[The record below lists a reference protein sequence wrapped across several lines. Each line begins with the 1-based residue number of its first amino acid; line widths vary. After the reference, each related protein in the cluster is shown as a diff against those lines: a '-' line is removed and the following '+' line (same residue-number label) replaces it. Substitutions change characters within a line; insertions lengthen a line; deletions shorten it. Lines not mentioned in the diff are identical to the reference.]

1 MVDRTD
7 SEITPEPAD
16 RLKAG
21 MPLGEKTSSTLEIS
35 GPMLDV
41 HAPHERIHTWK
52 DFATHILAIVVGL
65 LIAVGL
71 EQTVEY
77 VHHSHQRKA
86 LREGVVADFQL
97 YLLLVDEFTRANT
110 QQLDDVAARIH
121 QVRQFMEKR
130 DTLGPPHF
138 RPTVPPD
145 TLRLGNTEAAKNSG
159 LLQLLS
165 PGEVATATDAE
176 VSFGRVAEYRETV
189 RAATRKRT
197 IFEQKFQSE
206 DLPDSFNFSS
216 ITRLQ
221 LDDYLE
227 RLLDE
232 RAAISEYLGY
242 LQLCHRGA
250 VAILKG
256 ESDVNRLRLLERE
269 EKKPSVETQ

>member
-1 MVDRTD
+1 MIDRTD
-7 SEITPEPAD
+7 SEMTPEPAD
-16 RLKAG
+16 RLKAE
-21 MPLGEKTSSTLEIS
+21 MPSGETTGADPEIPT
-35 GPMLDV
+35 PMLEV
-41 HAPHERIHTWK
+41 HAPHEPIHTWK
-52 DFATHILAIVVGL
+52 NFAIHILAIVVGL

-77 VHHSHQRKA
+77 VHHSHQRKD
-86 LREGVVADFQL
+86 LREGIVADFRL
-97 YLLLVDEFTRANT
+97 YLLLIDEFTRANT
-110 QQLDDVAARIH
+110 QQLDDVTARIH
-121 QVRQFMEKR
+121 EVRQFMAKR
-130 DTLGPPHF
+130 ATLGPPHF

-159 LLQLLS
+159 LLQLLT

-176 VSFGRVAEYRETV
+176 VSFSRVAEYREDV

-206 DLPDSFNFSS
+206 DPPGAFNFSS
-216 ITRLQ
+216 ITPLQ
-221 LDDYLE
+221 LDDYIE

-232 RAAISEYLGY
+232 RATISEYLAY

-256 ESDVNRLRLLERE
+256 ESDINTLRLLERAE
-269 EKKPSVETQ
+269 SKPSVETQ

>member
-1 MVDRTD
+1 MTNRAEPEMLKGPADSLKAVVPPDATLST
-7 SEITPEPAD
+7 SEI
-16 RLKAG
+16 
-21 MPLGEKTSSTLEIS
+21 SV
-35 GPMLDV
+35 PMLDV
-41 HAPHERIHTWK
+41 DAPHEPIHTWK

-77 VHHSHQRKA
+77 VHHSHQRKD
-86 LREGVVADFQL
+86 LREGIVADFQL
-97 YLLLVDEFTRANT
+97 YLVLVDEFTRTNT
-110 QQLDDVAARIH
+110 QQLDDVTARIH
-121 QVRQFMEKR
+121 EVRQFMAR
-130 DTLGPPHF
+130 RATLGPPHF

-216 ITRLQ
+216 ITPLQ

-232 RAAISEYLGY
+232 RAAISEYLAY
-242 LQLCHRGA
+242 LRLCHRGA

-256 ESDVNRLRLLERE
+256 ESDIKTLRLLERE
-269 EKKPSVETQ
+269 EKKPSVKTQ